1 MEREDVMT
9 EAFRVLY
16 LTADPTP
23 EPKLPDGPGSGLT
36 VETLGSVGALDE
48 RLRADAADCVVVC
61 EDDVRANWEGLADV
75 HDTHADRVP
84 FVHVTTDS
92 DRDASEVVGD
102 GVLHT
107 LSEDQPVP
115 FRELAAYVSTSVDVT
130 DAANRFAVFANH
142 AQDGVV
148 TVDTDGY
155 ITETNPA
162 TTNIFGFEDGE
173 LVGEHLS
180 TLLPEDGGDRTL
192 LPPFG
197 SEDDASL
204 QWQPVRYTATDA
216 DGNEVP
222 VLATFGRFETS
233 AGAHYTGVVRDVSQR
248 ERLESELESHLERV
262 TDAFFAL
269 DTEFRFRY
277 VNERAAELIQVDPD
291 SAIGDLVW
299 DRFPAAVDS
308 RFQDRYEHAMETQRQ
323 VSFEEYFP
331 PLSTWFSVQAYP
343 SKTGLSVYFRDVTE
357 RKEREQA
364 LERQRDELES
374 LAQLNRVLQSV
385 NEALVNA
392 ANRTMVERTV
402 CDQLVD
408 SSLFAAAWLGRVDS
422 RRDTVELAANAG
434 PREFEPAAAV
444 PMNEAA
450 PHPAGQAAA
459 SQSVE
464 RVGDLSAL
472 DARSPWVQAALDCGF
487 ASAAA
492 VPVTYKGSQYGVVT
506 MFATKPDAFTD
517 GVVEALSQL
526 RSVVGLAIN
535 ATERRA
541 ALIADGTVQL
551 ELTIHDRS
559 NPMFRA
565 VAEHGVTAELEGATA
580 LDDHTFVEYFTITG
594 SPDETLF
601 DTIRSFDLVEGLSV
615 LDSAAGEALVTM
627 TVVDPP
633 ISTLLAEHGGTVREI
648 VVDDGSAE
656 LVAELPKST
665 SVRSLVG
672 SFEEMF
678 DSVDLRAKRERKR
691 PERRVSEFRST
702 LEEQLTDRQHEA
714 LVAALQHGYFEWPRE
729 NDAEEIAATLGIS
742 SPTFHEHLRT
752 AQGKLFT
759 DLLEASPSDRER
771 DLSASERS

>member
-1 MEREDVMT
+1 MSEE
-9 EAFRVLY
+9 FRVLY

-23 EPKLPDGPGSGLT
+23 EPKLPDGPGSGLA
-36 VETLGSVGALDE
+36 VETLGSVDALDE

-61 EDDVRANWEGLADV
+61 EDDDRANWEGLAAV

-92 DRDASEVVGD
+92 DRDAGEVVGD

-107 LSEDQPVP
+107 LSDDQPVP
-115 FRELAAYVSTSVDVT
+115 FRELAAYVSTSVEVT
-130 DAANRFAVFANH
+130 DAANRFAVFAHH

-148 TVDTDGY
+148 TVDTDGH

-162 TTNIFGFEDGE
+162 TTNIFGFDDGD

-180 TLLPEDGGDRTL
+180 TLLPEAGGDRSL

-197 SEDDASL
+197 SEDDAVL
-204 QWQPVRYTATDA
+204 QWQPIRYTAADA
-216 DGNEVP
+216 DGDEVP
-222 VLATFGRFETS
+222 VLVTFGRFETT
-233 AGAHYTGVVRDVSQR
+233 AGTHYTGVIRDVSQR

-269 DTEFRFRY
+269 DSEFRFRY
-277 VNERAAELIQVDPD
+277 VNERAAELIEVDPE
-291 SAIGDLVW
+291 AVVGDLVW
-299 DRFPAAVDS
+299 DRFPAAAGS
-308 RFQDRYEHAMETQRQ
+308 RFEAKYRHAMESQQ
-323 VSFEEYFP
+323 PVSFEEYFP
-331 PLSTWFSVQAYP
+331 PLSTWFSVRAYP
-343 SKTGLSVYFRDVTE
+343 SETGLSVYFRDVTD

-364 LERQRDELES
+364 LERQRDELEG
-374 LAQLNRVLQSV
+374 LAQLNRVIQSV

-402 CDQLVD
+402 CEELVE
-408 SSLFAAAWLGRVDS
+408 SSLFAAACLGRVDS
-422 RRDTVELAANAG
+422 RRDTVELATSAG
-434 PREFEPAAAV
+434 PSEFEPAASVPASEAV
-444 PMNEAA
+444 A
-450 PHPAGQAAA
+450 HPAGQAAA

-464 RVGDLSAL
+464 RVHDLSAV
-472 DARSPWVQAALDCGF
+472 DASSPWVQTARDRGF
-487 ASAAA
+487 ASVAA
-492 VPVTYKGSQYGVVT
+492 VPITYKGSQYGVVT
-506 MFATKPDAFTD
+506 VFATKPDAFTD

-551 ELTIHDRS
+551 ELTLRDPS

-594 SPDETLF
+594 SPDETFF

-615 LDSAAGEALVTM
+615 LDHGTEEALVTM

-648 VVDDGSAE
+648 VVGDGSAE
-656 LVAELPKST
+656 LVAELPKSA
-665 SVRSLVG
+665 SIRSLVD
-672 SFEEMF
+672 SFEETF
-678 DSVDLRAKRERKR
+678 ESVDLRAKRERKR
-691 PERRVSEFRST
+691 PERRTSEFRST

-714 LVAALQHGYFEWPRE
+714 LAAALRDGYFEWPRE

-752 AQGKLFT
+752 AQGKLFG
-759 DLLEASPSDRER
+759 DLLDVTPSDREP
-771 DLSASERS
+771 DLPASERS